1 MAQKPLEFLI
11 EIAKDLSQAPLF
23 IFPKEKQKA
32 YIEKP
37 SQLVGSLKANLE
49 TTKGEIYSIFGALE
63 KTLAERQINEVLI
76 ANALSHLAQ
85 MFGGNDTL
93 EAKKLAKEL
102 YEYSQTFSNRANIRS
117 TFMQMISS
125 HEQEKTPE
133 EIRELDKNTLQTGG
147 IFYCMEFY
155 LAIYL
160 EMKGKNDSGKK
171 YYLVEEKINLG
182 TGQSTGFLDDL
193 HNDEALT
200 KFIYLMINDEWREFL
215 TRDYYALK
223 LATNKIIPTQDK
235 QGKKTYEYQVSLDEI
250 MKNFKA
256 FLITLTNI
264 LQQAGFKS
272 ITSVWY
278 KPLGENPSLEMVLQ
292 SLQE

>member
-1 MAQKPLEFLI
+1 
-11 EIAKDLSQAPLF
+11 
-23 IFPKEKQKA
+23 
-32 YIEKP
+32 
-37 SQLVGSLKANLE
+37 
-49 TTKGEIYSIFGALE
+49 
-63 KTLAERQINEVLI
+63 
-76 ANALSHLAQ
+76 
-85 MFGGNDTL
+85 
-93 EAKKLAKEL
+93 
-102 YEYSQTFSNRANIRS
+102 
-117 TFMQMISS
+117 MQMISS